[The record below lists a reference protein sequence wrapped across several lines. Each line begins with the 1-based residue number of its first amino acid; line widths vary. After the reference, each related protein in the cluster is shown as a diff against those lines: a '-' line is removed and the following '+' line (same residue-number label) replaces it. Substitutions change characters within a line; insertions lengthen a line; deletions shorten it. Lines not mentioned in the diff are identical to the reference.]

1 MIEHNDIPCVLVPLI
16 ELKPWLRKNKK
27 GEIEKFEDQKWVKV
41 PPQDLNKMSKVE
53 AQIWLTIYNMFLSS
67 DTNRKYEVTTFRK
80 ANLLRL
86 RKYLNET
93 TLDQMPILTNLLRA
107 LEELSMMQEPTV
119 AQRNSFIVQQIPE
132 YRARIMQG
140 RNWREIADYQVQ
152 KFFQ

>member
-1 MIEHNDIPCVLVPLI
+1 MQELAIPISHQMIEHNDIPCVLVPLI

-107 LEELSMMQEPTV
+107 LEELSMM
-119 AQRNSFIVQQIPE
+119 
-132 YRARIMQG
+132 
-140 RNWREIADYQVQ
+140 
-152 KFFQ
+152 

>member
-1 MIEHNDIPCVLVPLI
+1 MIEHCDIPCVLVPLI

-107 LEELSMMQEPTV
+107 LEELSMM
-119 AQRNSFIVQQIPE
+119 
-132 YRARIMQG
+132 
-140 RNWREIADYQVQ
+140 
-152 KFFQ
+152 

>member
-1 MIEHNDIPCVLVPLI
+1 M
-16 ELKPWLRKNKK
+16 
-27 GEIEKFEDQKWVKV
+27 KV

-107 LEELSMMQEPTV
+107 LEELSM
-119 AQRNSFIVQQIPE
+119 I
-132 YRARIMQG
+132 
-140 RNWREIADYQVQ
+140 
-152 KFFQ
+152 